1 MSSQSPLI
9 DPAQARSTLRVG
21 DRTYAYYRL
30 DAAGAVDLARLPYT
44 VKVLLENALRHA
56 AGGSGLVSPADV
68 RALATWDPS
77 QPGEAE
83 LPFMPARVILQDFT
97 GVPCVVDLAAI
108 RDAVASMGGDPSR
121 VNPLVPADLV
131 IDHSVQVDL
140 FGSELAFAGNVEREY
155 ERNGERYA
163 LLRWAQQAFDNFR
176 VVPPGTGIV
185 HQVNLE
191 FLADVVTAR
200 PDGEGEPVAFPDTL
214 VGTDSHTTMI
224 NGLGVVG
231 WGVGGIEAEAAL
243 LGQPLYQPMPV
254 VVGFR
259 LDGELRP
266 GATATDLVL
275 YVTEM
280 LRSHGVVGKF
290 VEFHG
295 PGLSR
300 LGLADR
306 ATISNMSPEFGATA
320 TLFPI
325 DDETLRYLRMTGR
338 SAETVDRVESYAKAQ
353 GLFRTDASVEPRFN
367 ESLGLDL
374 ASVEPSV
381 AGPRR
386 PQDRVP
392 LTDLQRSF
400 REVFADGLKNHRL
413 VDEASAES
421 FPASDPPSF
430 NASAPVE
437 DRRMERPEA
446 QADHPPVEYQ
456 PVDVEMDGGRF
467 TLRSGSVVI
476 AAITSCTNTS
486 NPSVMVAA
494 GLLARN
500 AVARGLSTPP
510 WVKTSLA
517 PGSRAV
523 TDYLAG
529 AGLMAP
535 LEALGFDL
543 VGYGCTTCI
552 GNSGPLADEIAAA
565 IEAND
570 LVGVAVLSGNRNFEG
585 RIHPLARASYLASPP
600 LVVAFALAGRVDID
614 LTTQPLGTDRDGRP
628 VFLAELWPSPAEIA
642 DVVATQ
648 VRSEIFTRNYASVFD
663 GDDRWRALPVPAGDR
678 YAWDAASTYVALP
691 PFFDGIG
698 PEPAPLEDV
707 VDARVLAVLGDSVT
721 TDHISPAGSIARTS
735 PAGTWLVERGVEPR
749 DFNSYGARRGHH
761 EVMMRGTFANIR
773 LRNLLTPD
781 AEGNITEYLPSGE
794 RMSIFDAAQR
804 YADEGTE
811 LVLLAGKEYG
821 SGSSRDWAAKGPY
834 LLGVRA
840 VIAES
845 YERIHR
851 SNLVGM
857 GILPLQY
864 LPGESAMA
872 LGLTGRERLSVTG
885 IADGLRPHQELS
897 VTATSEEGRD
907 LRFRA
912 IARLDGEID
921 VTYYRNGGVLQ
932 TVLRRLVKS
941 TADRQSWGPAIQ

>member
-1 MSSQSPLI
+1 MTKEARPVSGQTPLI
-9 DPAQARSTLRVG
+9 DPAQARSVLSVG
-21 DRTYAYYRL
+21 ERHYAYYRL
-30 DAAGAVDLARLPYT
+30 DAAGAPDLARLPYT
-44 VKVLLENALRHA
+44 VKILLENAVRHA

-68 RALATWDPS
+68 RALAAWDPT

-191 FLADVVTAR
+191 FLADVITAR
-200 PDGEGEPVAFPDTL
+200 PDAGGELVAFPDTL

-338 SAETVDRVESYAKAQ
+338 SAETVDRVEAYAKAQ

-400 REVFADGLKNHRL
+400 REAFADGLKNHRL

-430 NASAPVE
+430 NANPPAE
-437 DRRMERPEA
+437 DRRMARPEA
-446 QADHPPVEYQ
+446 EATHPPVEYQ
-456 PVDVEMDGGRF
+456 PVDVEMGGQRF

-486 NPSVMVAA
+486 NPSVMMAA

-565 IEAND
+565 IETND

-628 VFLAELWPSPAEIA
+628 VFLAELWPSAAEIA
-642 DVVATQ
+642 EVVAAQ

-678 YAWDAASTYVALP
+678 YAWNVASTYVALP

-698 PEPAPLEDV
+698 PEPAPMADV
-707 VDARVLAVLGDSVT
+707 VEARVLAMLGDSVT

-735 PAGTWLVERGVEPR
+735 PAGAWLVEHGVEPR
-749 DFNSYGARRGHH
+749 EFNSYGARRGHH

-781 AEGNITEYLPSGE
+781 AEGNVTEHLPSGE
-794 RMSIFDAAQR
+794 RMSIFEAAQR
-804 YADEGTE
+804 YASDGTQ
-811 LVLLAGKEYG
+811 LVILAGKEYG

-864 LPGESAMA
+864 LPGESATT
-872 LGLTGRERLSVTG
+872 LGLTGRERFAVIG
-885 IADGLRPHQELS
+885 IAEGLRPHQEVN
-897 VTATSEEGRD
+897 VTAASEEGRE

-932 TVLRRLVKS
+932 TVLRRLAAEEPS
-941 TADRQSWGPAIQ
+941 